1 MKSIK
6 QILMERDEMTSKD
19 ADDLI
24 SDCQR
29 DLMDRLAVG
38 EMPDDIC
45 SEWFGLEPDYVMEL
59 I

>member
-38 EMPDDIC
+38 EMSDDIC
-45 SEWFGLEPDYVMEL
+45 SEWFGLEPDYIMEL